1 MAYWYIGTYEQCL
14 DYNHKVNEV
23 EGYTGDITSQ
33 WAVPR
38 QHPVDDYYAIR
49 SNYSPLLMEGVEA
62 DEDSGL
68 QLVADLGD
76 DWFEWYYE

>member
-1 MAYWYIGTYEQCL
+1 MANWYIGTYEQCVE
-14 DYNHKVNEV
+14 YNQKVSEV
-23 EGYTGDITSQ
+23 MGYSGDVTSD

-38 QHPVDDYYAIR
+38 PHPQDDYYAIR
-49 SNYSPLLMEGVEA
+49 SHYNPLLMEGVEA

>member
-1 MAYWYIGTYEQCL
+1 MAHWYIGTYRQCL

-49 SNYSPLLMEGVEA
+49 SNYSPLLMGGVEA

-76 DWFEWYYE
+76 DWLEWYYE

>member
-1 MAYWYIGTYEQCL
+1 MAYYYIGTYEQCVE
-14 DYNHKVNEV
+14 YNQKVNEAM
-23 EGYTGDITSQ
+23 GYTGDVTSD
-33 WAVPR
+33 WAIPR
-38 QHPVDDYYAIR
+38 AHPEDDYYAII

>member
-1 MAYWYIGTYEQCL
+1 MAHWYIGTYRQCL